1 MVKSYTEQDSQN
13 ILRIIY
19 FDIKPDIC
27 IFKAMMPVC
36 RQVLT
41 RIPNERL
48 RINQNDILFLK
59 IYTRR
64 GSQRPIHILWVIYW
78 RTQGPTL
85 ETPRLH
91 KSIDREKMHNNDV
104 DEKSPLPAL
113 IVTTLISLINVVSL
127 IIIFSGGAFFKYKS
141 RI

>member
-1 MVKSYTEQDSQN
+1 M
-13 ILRIIY
+13 
-19 FDIKPDIC
+19 
-27 IFKAMMPVC
+27 
-36 RQVLT
+36 T

-127 IIIFSGGAFFKYKS
+127 IIIFSGGAFFNINHEFKGKFHFVIILIKNYDYFFL
-141 RI
+141 